1 MSVMALATPIS
12 PILAGFLGS
21 LAAGLMTAVG
31 AIPLFVLKSISQK
44 TQRSLLGFAAGVM
57 LAASFFSLIIPGID
71 ALQESGFSKA
81 AAAAGVAV
89 AVLAGAAAIGA
100 LNRYAALDIGAVGR
114 ADEDPRRA
122 RRLSLFLIAI
132 TLHNFPEGMAV
143 GVSFGGALDAGV
155 STAIGIGLQNLP
167 EGLATATALV
177 ALGYGRWLGFLGAVM
192 SGLVE
197 PIGGLIGVSAV
208 TLAPALLPAG
218 LGLAAGAMIYVV
230 TAQIIPE
237 AQSSQS
243 GRDDGAMI
251 GLMIGLV
258 GMMFLDIA
266 LG

>member
-1 MSVMALATPIS
+1 
-12 PILAGFLGS
+12 
-21 LAAGLMTAVG
+21 
-31 AIPLFVLKSISQK
+31 
-44 TQRSLLGFAAGVM
+44 
-57 LAASFFSLIIPGID
+57 
-71 ALQESGFSKA
+71 
-81 AAAAGVAV
+81 
-89 AVLAGAAAIGA
+89 
-100 LNRYAALDIGAVGR
+100 
-114 ADEDPRRA
+114 
-122 RRLSLFLIAI
+122 
-132 TLHNFPEGMAV
+132 
-143 GVSFGGALDAGV
+143 
-155 STAIGIGLQNLP
+155 
-167 EGLATATALV
+167 
-177 ALGYGRWLGFLGAVM
+177 M